1 MRILVTGANGSVGRD
16 LVPALLARGQRV
28 VALDKELGA
37 LQALS
42 HPSLELVSG
51 GVEDAAAV
59 AETARGA
66 EVIIHLAWSFS
77 DDPQVLLEQDLRGH
91 LLLLDAARKEGARH
105 FIYTST
111 AVVYGKPV
119 RVPIDEE
126 HPLRVLEA
134 RKPAY
139 GMAKEFAEKLTLLA
153 ARTEGL
159 PATIVRFWWAF
170 GETIAGR
177 HLREMLRTAAAGE
190 PIRVPADCGGSFLS
204 MEDFNLAMEL
214 ILLNP
219 RTLGQTF
226 NLASASVTWEEVAR
240 MVVEATGSSTRVE
253 VVPVEEWKGAVFLA
267 DRWELDDRKIREKL
281 GFKPARD
288 PAGVRE
294 ALRRAIATTWE
305 GMKARNPQEGPVG
318 AWGAAS

>member
-1 MRILVTGANGSVGRD
+1 MRILVTGGNGSLGRG
-16 LVPALLARGQRV
+16 LIPSLLARGHRV

-37 LQALS
+37 LRALFLAD
-42 HPSLELVSG
+42 LEMIQGSVQ
-51 GVEDAAAV
+51 DAAAV
-59 AETARGA
+59 EEACRGA

-77 DDPQVLLEQDLRGH
+77 DDPAVLLEQDLRGH
-91 LLLLDAARKEGARH
+91 LLLLDVARAQRIRH

-111 AVVYGKPV
+111 AVVYGKPI
-119 RVPIDEE
+119 RVPIDED

-139 GMAKEFAEKLTLLA
+139 GIAKEFAEKLTLLA
-153 ARTEGL
+153 ARTEGP

-170 GETIAGR
+170 GDEIGGR
-177 HLREMLRTAAAGE
+177 HLREMLRTAAAGK
-190 PIRVPADCGGSFLS
+190 PLVVPSHSGGTFLS
-204 MEDFNLAMEL
+204 MQDFIQAVEL

-219 RTLGQTF
+219 GSFGETF
-226 NLASASVTWEEVAR
+226 NLTSLYVTWEEIAL
-240 MVVEATGSSTRVE
+240 MAVEVTESPARVE
-253 VVPVEEWKGAVFLA
+253 VIPPTEWTGAAFLA

-294 ALRRAIATTWE
+294 LLRRAMDRTWKRTAE
-305 GMKARNPQEGPVG
+305 GV
-318 AWGAAS
+318 